1 MLKIWRT
8 CQAKRS
14 KLSNADKCIEI
25 RLASILQCQLY
36 GGGRGRW
43 MVRKGEDFSHKYSGI
58 LMASKFEILTFS
70 FLKSTTKIAIHLQ
83 IDSKH
88 PPKRAEQKVVEHQQA
103 HLGLPTQQVN
113 CCLHSFFPVLCMS
126 MQIGSHTTPK
136 QRYLI
141 KDLCNLDTFFMGCG
155 DMLYIKTH

>member
-36 GGGRGRW
+36 DGGRGRW

-70 FLKSTTKIAIHLQ
+70 FLKSTIKNSNSFADRQQTSTEK
-83 IDSKH
+83 S
-88 PPKRAEQKVVEHQQA
+88 RVES
-103 HLGLPTQQVN
+103 
-113 CCLHSFFPVLCMS
+113 C
-126 MQIGSHTTPK
+126 
-136 QRYLI
+136 
-141 KDLCNLDTFFMGCG
+141 
-155 DMLYIKTH
+155 